1 MNFWRQVPNATK
13 INIGLIV
20 CLILLLF
27 GLIILRAAFQ
37 PIGIRLAEAVFDSST
52 ETFEG
57 QQATAATV
65 IDGAAAPSLPP
76 GAPWLRAITQATIRT
91 GPGLTYD
98 AISQIAPGAVVPVIG
113 TDTGRQWWAVQNPNS
128 PGGIGWI
135 AAGEVIVENAAN
147 VPIESGIPGAS
158 IPTDLLPIVQ
168 AVTNVNVRSGPD
180 LRYQK
185 IGALEA
191 NQTAEIV
198 GKSEDGF
205 WYAIR
210 LPEAKEA
217 MGWVARDYV
226 VTRNADDVGVVTMAP
241 TGLDGNA
248 TISPGKPFIS
258 AVWDVNIRAGPGTD
272 YAIIGTLKQGA
283 SAEIVGRSEDGLWWA
298 IQFLGSQNE
307 RGWVTAEFVR
317 SVNGESAP
325 ILR

>member
-1 MNFWRQVPNATK
+1 MNFWKQVPNATK

-20 CLILLLF
+20 CLIVLLF
-27 GLIILRAAFQ
+27 GLIILRAAFR
-37 PIGIRLAEAVFDSST
+37 PLGIQLAEVVFDSST
-52 ETFEG
+52 ETPGELRS
-57 QQATAATV
+57 TDTT
-65 IDGAAAPSLPP
+65 DGNQVAVPSLPP
-76 GAPWLRAITQATIRT
+76 GAPWLRAVTQATIRT

-98 AISQIAPGAVVPVIG
+98 TITQIAPGVVVPVIG

-128 PGGIGWI
+128 PGGKGWI

-147 VPIESGIPGAS
+147 VPIESGVPGAS

-168 AVTNVNVRSGPD
+168 AVTNINVRSGPD
-180 LRYQK
+180 LRFQK
-185 IGALEA
+185 IGALEV
-191 NQTAEIV
+191 NQTAEVV

-210 LPEAKEA
+210 LPEAKEK
-217 MGWVARDYV
+217 MGWVAKDYV
-226 VTRNADDVGVVTMAP
+226 VTRNADDVGVVTLAP

-298 IQFLGSQNE
+298 ILFLGSQNE
-307 RGWVTAEFVR
+307 RGWVTAEYVQA
-317 SVNGESAP
+317 VNGESVP